1 MSQIKCPPE
10 FEHLLED
17 LRELKLDGKNPNKM
31 TQKQLRQT
39 WSSLRSFGW
48 LDVILTNKEGVVAD
62 GEQRVMVCLNPEKRG
77 LKKQG
82 PPENFGPV
90 LRLPVSEVDRR
101 LIRQVKNKIKGRH
114 DKVLDANE
122 FHKIVA
128 ANREDDLKE
137 LLGMSD
143 QMLIKALEQ
152 STINGAPE
160 SQIEEETVADRV
172 ECPKCKFVFNPENFM
187 IERVVLEEEIERV
200 GSYIEG
206 SPIDMSDPKGLG
218 KTHIVELN
226 TVYETTTP
234 EATERVIAVSESFGV
249 GIDETVKF
257 KVLKDLVFEYND
269 DDLVYVTGDSG
280 SGKSTILRLISQH
293 ETDRGRQVSYLDAV
307 EVLDDE
313 LIIEALGGDA
323 DEAMRLLA
331 AAGLSEAFLMLRRF
345 GELSD
350 GQKYR
355 YRIARMLSTDVD
367 VYIVDEIGAALD
379 RVMAKVLVY
388 NLQKWARRQGKMVV
402 AASTHHD
409 LIEDFN
415 PDILLFKGFGETAQ
429 IRYYTPEKKEI
440 SLTKDMVIESGTLKD
455 YEELERFHYLGR
467 TPGYRQNIFKLTYMQ
482 KTIGV
487 VLYIS
492 PFLGCSARNQVMPQY
507 GGSASKER
515 ADLVNREITR
525 LARIIIHPK
534 FRGAGLAVKLVRET
548 MPQTGKRVV
557 ETIAAMARYNPFFE
571 KAGMTLVGEMIY
583 QPHQKKLVTL
593 IEKYG
598 SQVAKLHSPS
608 ARETFINGL
617 NKRKRDKL
625 TNLLIKSLRSL
636 RGQGGQKEGTL
647 GRGVAE
653 ADRMVKGLVD
663 KGLPSLLGD
672 LLPTK
677 RIYLYWENPEW
688 NESMNV
694 SKNETFGGDPP

>member
-1 MSQIKCPPE
+1 
-10 FEHLLED
+10 
-17 LRELKLDGKNPNKM
+17 M
-31 TQKQLRQT
+31 TQRQLRQT
-39 WSSLRSFGW
+39 WASLRSLGW
-48 LDVILTNKEGVVAD
+48 LDVILTNKEGIVAD
-62 GEQRVMVCLNPEKRG
+62 GEQRVTVCLDPDKRG
-77 LKKQG
+77 LKKPG

-114 DKVLDANE
+114 DKALDANE
-122 FHKIVA
+122 FQKIVA
-128 ANREDDLKE
+128 ANREEDLKE

-143 QMLIKALEQ
+143 KMLMNALEQ
-152 STINGAPE
+152 SKLIGEFRTQTDE
-160 SQIEEETVADRV
+160 DTVADSV
-172 ECPKCKFVFNPENFM
+172 ECPNCKFVFNPENFM
-187 IERVVLEEEIERV
+187 IERVVLEEELERV

-206 SPIDMSDPKGLG
+206 HDLDRSDSIGLG
-218 KTHIVELN
+218 KTQTVSLN

-257 KVLKDLVFEYND
+257 NVLKNLVFEYND
-269 DDLVYVTGDSG
+269 DDLIYVTGDSG
-280 SGKSTILRLISQH
+280 AGKTTVLRLFSEHAQAK
-293 ETDRGRQVSYLDAV
+293 RQVLNFDD
-307 EVLDDE
+307 VLVPEDE
-313 LIIEALGGDA
+313 LIIEGLGDDA

-331 AAGLSEAFLMLRRF
+331 AAGLSEAFLMLRKY

-355 YRIARMLSTDVD
+355 YRIARMLSENAD

-379 RVMAKVLVY
+379 RVMAKVLVF

-415 PDILLFKGFGETAQ
+415 PDTLIFQGFGETAQ
-429 IRYYTPEKKEI
+429 IRYYDPEPKEI
-440 SLTKDMVIESGTLKD
+440 SLTRNMVIQPGTLKD
-455 YEELERFHYLGR
+455 YEELKSFHYLGR
-467 TPGYRQNIFKLTYMQ
+467 TPGYRQNIFKLTYKE

-492 PFLGCSARNQVMPQY
+492 PFLSCSARNQVMPQY
-507 GGSASKER
+507 RGRGSKEQ
-515 ADLVNREITR
+515 ADLVNLEITR

-548 MPQTGKRVV
+548 MPLTGKRVV
-557 ETIAAMARYNPFFE
+557 ETIAAMARYNPFFV
-571 KAGMTLVGEMIY
+571 KAGMTLVGEMDY
-583 QPHQKKLVTL
+583 QPHQKKLVNI
-593 IEKYG
+593 IESYG
-598 SQVAKLHSPS
+598 SDVATLHSPR

-617 NKRKRDKL
+617 TKKRRDKL
-625 TNLLIKSLRSL
+625 TNQLMKSVQSL
-636 RGQGGQKEGTL
+636 RGQGSQKEGTV
-647 GRGVAE
+647 GRGIAE
-653 ADRMVKGLVD
+653 ADRMMKGLAD

-677 RIYLYWENPEW
+677 RIYLYWENPNW
-688 NESMNV
+688 AVAFNA
-694 SKNETFGGDPP
+694 TFRGEP